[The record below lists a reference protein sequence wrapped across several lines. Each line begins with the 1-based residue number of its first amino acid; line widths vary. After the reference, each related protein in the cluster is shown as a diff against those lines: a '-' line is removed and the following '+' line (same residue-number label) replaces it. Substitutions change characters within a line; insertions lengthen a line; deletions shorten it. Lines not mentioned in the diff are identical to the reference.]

1 MFVRRFAAPLVLAAA
16 LAASACAFA
25 PDPQT
30 IADRAIASIDAGDA
44 GAMRDAVATSLRPS
58 VTDDS
63 VRQLARLM
71 HGFGAYNGLVPVA
84 TLPNRRYDFEAQFD
98 GGSMLVQLRLDA
110 AGRIA
115 ALHIV
120 PNVPETFPRAGP

>member
-1 MFVRRFAAPLVLAAA
+1 MPPLRRALPLALAAA
-16 LAASACAFA
+16 LTAGGCAFG

-30 IADRAIASIDAGDA
+30 IAERAIANIDAGDA
-44 GAMRDAVATSLRPS
+44 GAVRDAVAANVRPS

-84 TLPNRRYDFEAQFD
+84 TLPDRRYDFEAQFD
-98 GGSMLVQLRLDA
+98 GGSMLVQLRLDSG
-110 AGRIA
+110 GRIA

-120 PNVPETFPRAGP
+120 PNVPETFPRARP